1 MRDFSDFYIKNY
13 FISKIF
19 VTLQPE
25 TNMVYIELC
34 VI

>member
-1 MRDFSDFYIKNY
+1 MRDLVILHKNY

>member
-1 MRDFSDFYIKNY
+1 MRDFSDFYIK
-13 FISKIF
+13 IILSQKLF